1 MEKPKTNFL
10 SMIKT
15 PSDLKV
21 LSASQRKMLA
31 REVRYT
37 ILSTVAKTGG
47 HLASPL
53 GVVELTIALHTA
65 FDAPSDKIIFDVGNQ
80 GYAHK
85 LLTGR
90 SKQFSTLRQFG
101 GLSGFLKRSE
111 SEYDVFDAGHSST
124 SISAG
129 IGIAKA
135 RDLLGE
141 SYHVIPI
148 IGDGAMT
155 AGLAFE
161 GLNHAGYL
169 KSNMIVILNDN
180 NMSISPNVGALKQY
194 LNKMVMHPSY
204 TKTRGKILR
213 FLSGFSEGAA
223 SGAAELEKSLQ
234 AVTGP
239 GMLFKELGYR
249 YFGPIDGHDMEAMI
263 KLFRNIK
270 QLRGPILIHVRTK
283 KGLGYKPAYSD
294 AEKFHGA
301 APFDLETGEA
311 FTPAGKP
318 SHMTYTQAMVGT
330 LISLAKE
337 DERICAITAAM
348 GPGTGLNGFAKE
360 FPDRFFDVGIAEQ
373 HAATFAAGLASAGM
387 KPLVGLYST
396 FLQRA
401 YDSVIHDCCLMNL
414 PVVFAID
421 RAGLTGEDGATH
433 HGAYDVS
440 FLRTIP
446 NLTIM
451 SPKDE
456 NETARMVKT
465 AFDLNS
471 PCVIRYPKGA
481 GTGVGISSPLKPL
494 DVGKAEVVREGTDVL
509 VIAFGPIV
517 HAALEAADALSKKK
531 ISCCVVNARFA
542 KPLDASLIVK
552 LARKIRK
559 VVTVEENALLGGFG
573 SAVGELLQ
581 AHDVVVPIKSIGIGD
596 EFVDHGTKKQL
607 NAIHGIDVNGIMK
620 VALGFK

>member
-1 MEKPKTNFL
+1 
-10 SMIKT
+10 MIKS
-15 PSDLKV
+15 PADLKV
-21 LSASQRKMLA
+21 LTSSQRKMLA
-31 REVRYT
+31 REIRYT
-37 ILSTVAKTGG
+37 ILSTVAATGG

-90 SKQFSTLRQFG
+90 VEKFSTLRQLN

-141 SYHVIPI
+141 SYSVIPV

-180 NMSISPNVGALKQY
+180 NMSISPNVGALKGY
-194 LNKMVMHPSY
+194 LNKMVTHPSY
-204 TKTRGKILR
+204 TRTRSKILR
-213 FLSGFSEGAA
+213 FLSGFSDSAA
-223 SGAAELEKSLQ
+223 SGAAELERSLHS
-234 AVTGP
+234 VTGP

-249 YFGPIDGHDMEAMI
+249 YFGPVDGHDMDAMI
-263 KLFRNIK
+263 RLFKNIK
-270 QLRGPILIHVRTK
+270 ELDGPILIHIRTK
-283 KGLGYKPAYSD
+283 KGLGYKPAFSD

-301 APFDLETGEA
+301 KPFDLVTGEA
-311 FTPAGKP
+311 FSGSTVSDA
-318 SHMTYTQAMVGT
+318 MTYSGAMVET
-330 LISLAKE
+330 LISLAKD

-348 GPGTGLNGFAKE
+348 GPGTGLNAFQKAY
-360 FPDRFFDVGIAEQ
+360 PDRFFDVGIAEQ
-373 HAATFAAGLASAGM
+373 HAATFAGGLAVAGM

-401 YDSVIHDCCLMNL
+401 YDSVLHDCCLMNL

-440 FLRTIP
+440 FLRSIP
-446 NLTIM
+446 NLTLM

-456 NETARMVKT
+456 DETARMLKT

-471 PCVIRYPKGA
+471 PCVIRYPKGS
-481 GTGVGISSPLKPL
+481 GTGVGITAPLVAL
-494 DVGKAEVVREGTDVL
+494 EVGKAEVVREGKDVL
-509 VIAFGPIV
+509 IIAFGPIV
-517 HAALEAADALSKKK
+517 QDALKAAESVAKKV
-531 ISCCVVNARFA
+531 SCCVVNARFA
-542 KPLDASLIVK
+542 KPLDEALIVK
-552 LARKIRK
+552 LARKCKR
-559 VVTVEENALLGGFG
+559 VVTVEENALAGGFG
-573 SAVGELLQ
+573 SAVLEVLQ
-581 AHDVVVPIKSIGIGD
+581 LHGVVVPVRMIGIGD

-607 NAIHGIDVNGIMK
+607 NSMHGIDVDGIKKVVLGMK
-620 VALGFK
+620 